1 MTIWSFGAA
10 STVLPVV
17 KVTMRRISVERRLLL
32 KAAFGAAFGLING
45 ASLADI
51 LQGGGGL
58 DSGQSDAKAADDLL
72 SAQSRLSENLIRYLV
87 DHAKEA
93 AYAGDGA
100 NLIVSPASLA
110 AILSFVDLGAN
121 TPMRSAIHRTLGFMP
136 AARRRT
142 EQELAALR
150 NAVAAISARAT
161 AEGTLA
167 LANLLAFDLSTRP
180 RQLALTGLS
189 AAGADVLVDHLGDP
203 KIIGR
208 INDWV
213 RQKTHDLIPSII
225 EEAPADMGLVAVNAL
240 YFKDRWKT
248 PFDPA
253 RTMAEPFQTAS
264 GRPVSVKMMHSPVAK
279 FGFRQDQRFIATEL
293 GYANDDFKLV
303 VITTK
308 SWPAQLSEF
317 SAVADW
323 LSGRGFELK
332 NGEIGLPKLSL
343 SAAEELLRPLDAL
356 GLRPARQMP
365 DALDGFSGMSLV
377 VTRVVQK
384 LELRLSEEGTEA
396 AAATAVVT
404 TRSLAAHDHVKLVV
418 DKPFMFALRDQKSG
432 LVLFT
437 GFVSAPAET
446 ARTSFQQ

>member
-1 MTIWSFGAA
+1 
-10 STVLPVV
+10 
-17 KVTMRRISVERRLLL
+17 MRRISVERRLLL

-51 LQGGGGL
+51 LQGGSGL
-58 DSGQSDAKAADDLL
+58 DNGRSDAKAVDDLL

-87 DHAKEA
+87 DHAKDHTKEGA
-93 AYAGDGA
+93 NAGNGA

-150 NAVAAISARAT
+150 NAVTAISARAT
-161 AEGTLA
+161 ADGPLA

-203 KIIGR
+203 KTIGR

-225 EEAPADMGLVAVNAL
+225 EEAPADMGLVAINAL
-240 YFKDRWKT
+240 YFRDRWKT

-279 FGFRQDQRFIATEL
+279 FGFRQDERFIAAEL

-308 SWPAQLSEF
+308 SAPAQLSEF

-365 DALDGFSGMSLV
+365 DALDGFSAMSLV

-404 TRSLAAHDHVKLVV
+404 TRSLGAHDHVKLVV

-437 GFVSAPAET
+437 GFVRAPAET
-446 ARTSFQQ
+446 AKTSFQQ